1 MGGRVEEAGGGE
13 VSKEGARK
21 SDPEVPEKAQR
32 RRFTAEYKLGILEAA
47 DACREPG
54 ELGALLRREG
64 LYTSNLSVWRQ
75 QRQAGALDGLR
86 PSKRGRKPRRHP
98 EAKRIEQLERE
109 NRCLREELR
118 KAQVII
124 EIQKKISRLMGNSEA
139 VESEEPS

>member
-1 MGGRVEEAGGGE
+1 VEDAGR
-13 VSKEGARK
+13 

-47 DACREPG
+47 DACRGPG
-54 ELGALLRREG
+54 EVGALLRREG
-64 LYTSNLSVWRQ
+64 LYTSNLNVWRQ
-75 QRQAGALDGLR
+75 QRQSGALNGLR

-109 NRCLREELR
+109 NRRLREELR

-124 EIQKKISRLMGNSEA
+124 DVQKKVAHLLGRSEA
-139 VESEEPS
+139 IESEESS

>member
-1 MGGRVEEAGGGE
+1 MGEAGKKAGGGE
-13 VSKEGARK
+13 VSKEGARR

-47 DACREPG
+47 DACRDSG
-54 ELGALLRREG
+54 EVGALLRREG
-64 LYTSNLSVWRQ
+64 LYTSNVSVWRQ
-75 QRQAGALDGLR
+75 QRQSGALNGLQ

-109 NRCLREELR
+109 NRRLREELR

-124 EIQKKISRLMGNSEA
+124 EVQKKVAHLLGNSEA
-139 VESEEPS
+139 IESEEPS